1 MRSLL
6 RSLIST
12 KRFLYIDNYSH
23 FCHIY
28 LKTFNLNL
36 KKAIINHEEKILGL
50 EDETTDYSIIQE
62 IIQMKEPFD
71 KLWDMVVKF
80 QSFYEK
86 WMNGPIL
93 TVNPEEVDEQV
104 DH

>member
-1 MRSLL
+1 
-6 RSLIST
+6 
-12 KRFLYIDNYSH
+12 
-23 FCHIY
+23 
-28 LKTFNLNL
+28 
-36 KKAIINHEEKILGL
+36 
-50 EDETTDYSIIQE
+50 
-62 IIQMKEPFD
+62 MKEPFD

-104 DH
+104 RSFILRDQTFSCVFYE

>member
-1 MRSLL
+1 
-6 RSLIST
+6 
-12 KRFLYIDNYSH
+12 
-23 FCHIY
+23 
-28 LKTFNLNL
+28 
-36 KKAIINHEEKILGL
+36 
-50 EDETTDYSIIQE
+50 
-62 IIQMKEPFD
+62 MKEPFD

-104 DH
+104 RSLILRDHTFSCVLIDNFFRSNRCGN

>member
-1 MRSLL
+1 
-6 RSLIST
+6 
-12 KRFLYIDNYSH
+12 
-23 FCHIY
+23 
-28 LKTFNLNL
+28 
-36 KKAIINHEEKILGL
+36 
-50 EDETTDYSIIQE
+50 
-62 IIQMKEPFD
+62 MKEPFD

-104 DH
+104 RSLILRDYTFFHVYFMSKLIIF